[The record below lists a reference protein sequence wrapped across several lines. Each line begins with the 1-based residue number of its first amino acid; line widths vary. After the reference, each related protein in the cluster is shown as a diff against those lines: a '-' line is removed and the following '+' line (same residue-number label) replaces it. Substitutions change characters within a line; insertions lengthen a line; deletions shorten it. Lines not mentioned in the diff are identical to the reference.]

1 MIASTHING
10 CVHISGIVS
19 LALHLFIKFL
29 FGVWCP
35 IFFIMKLKF
44 THYLIFVHASE
55 VFRLSKNLFFR
66 IKFSSLPYLLK
77 RVLII
82 HMPLIQINRG
92 CDAHHSNHSGHNC
105 IHDGHIVGLL
115 RIHSRSDF
123 WRLGLKIDVF
133 RDFLGRLA
141 CNILSSV
148 CSGIQWGGL
157 VGSLII
163 WLGNVRR
170 SLILLSLICRHRRIS
185 SVYWQRLIHYWAC
198 NIRHWSLILQG
209 LILCLIIR
217 GLSLVWRLRHICIIH
232 RLINRLTNILS
243 DITWLWHI
251 LSTIIGSWIWW

>member
-1 MIASTHING
+1 VRGQLPGSGFGNVQTVNEILDTSIVIVSWEDCRLGLSRIGWAEIGVRCLWCIQMIASTHING

-170 SLILLSLICRHRRIS
+170 CLILLSLIYRHRNIR
-185 SVYWQRLIHYWAC
+185 SVYWERLIDNWAW
-198 NIRHWSLILQG
+198 NIR
-209 LILCLIIR
+209 R
-217 GLSLVWRLRHICIIH
+217 
-232 RLINRLTNILS
+232 
-243 DITWLWHI
+243 
-251 LSTIIGSWIWW
+251 